1 MNLCDVSML
10 ESQLLQQ
17 HLLLSLFPVAT
28 DIGNSSQL
36 LICQNLSAL
45 TADKVNEKLV
55 QLWTHLPDDEK
66 VVYSKV
72 AKNEILLMQ
81 GKDISSSSSHVK
93 VEQNSEDPSKLF
105 QQV

>member
-1 MNLCDVSML
+1 M
-10 ESQLLQQ
+10 
-17 HLLLSLFPVAT
+17 
-28 DIGNSSQL
+28 
-36 LICQNLSAL
+36 
-45 TADKVNEKLV
+45 

-81 GKDISSSSSHVK
+81 GKDISSSSSRIK
-93 VEQNSEDPSKLF
+93 VEQAQDPNNIF